1 MTPASTRRSSG
12 TPSAT
17 SAAPM
22 PHSPP
27 MPSPASR
34 RHRISC
40 HSWLV
45 SAHRAVPQAYRA
57 MVANSARLR
66 PMRSAIQPNST
77 PPAAQ
82 VTSSIEVS
90 APIQNTTAWC
100 AAGEPGGRC
109 SSTGRQLGA
118 TKLNSSASKTSKPQ
132 PAQPAAI
139 TSQW

>member
-12 TPSAT
+12 TRLGHQRGADAPL
-17 SAAPM
+17 AADAEAGQQAAQDQLPQL
-22 PHSPP
+22 
-27 MPSPASR
+27 AGE
-34 RHRISC
+34 
-40 HSWLV
+40 
-45 SAHRAVPQAYRA
+45 RAQRGAEAYRA

-82 VTSSIEVS
+82 PTSSIEVS